1 MNFLSDWFLGNNNMV
16 IALQVALDIL
26 VIALLLYHLTK
37 PAKKYEGTEAVVDS
51 LQQVIDETRQISE
64 AFDKNLQERQEL
76 MKGIIRTLDQKIQ
89 EAETARRKLEGL
101 RKSMDSV
108 SSTQISAF
116 ASSENQDII
125 RLARAGLDAKAI
137 ARKLQKPLG
146 EVELILNLVRISV
159 G

>member
-16 IALQVALDIL
+16 SALQVALDIL
-26 VIALLLYHLTK
+26 VIALLLYHVTK
-37 PAKKYEGTEAVVDS
+37 PAKQYQGTEAVVDS

-76 MKGIIRTLDQKIQ
+76 MKGIIRTLDKQVQ
-89 EAETARRKLEGL
+89 EAEAVCRKLDGL
-101 RKSMDSV
+101 RKNMDSI

-116 ASSENQDII
+116 ASTENQEII
-125 RLARAGLDAKAI
+125 RLARTGLDARAI

-146 EVELILNLVRISV
+146 EIELILSLARISI

>member
-1 MNFLSDWFLGNNNMV
+1 MNFFSDWILGNNNTV

-37 PAKKYEGTEAVVDS
+37 PAKQVEGTEAAVDS
-51 LQQVIDETRQISE
+51 LQQVIDETRRISE

-76 MKGIIRTLDQKIQ
+76 MKAILRTLDQKVQ
-89 EAETARRKLEGL
+89 EAETACRKLDGL
-101 RKSMDSV
+101 RKSMDCI

-116 ASSENQDII
+116 ASTENQDII
-125 RLARAGLDAKAI
+125 RLARAGLDARAI

-146 EVELILNLVRISV
+146 EVELILNLARISIS
-159 G
+159 

>member
-26 VIALLLYHLTK
+26 VIALLLYLLTK
-37 PAKKYEGTEAVVDS
+37 PAKKFEGTEAVVDS

-76 MKGIIRTLDQKIQ
+76 MKGIIRTLDQKIH
-89 EAETARRKLEGL
+89 EAETACRKLDGL
-101 RKSMDSV
+101 RRSMDSI

-116 ASSENQDII
+116 ASTENQDII
-125 RLARAGLDAKAI
+125 RLARAGLDARAI

-146 EVELILNLVRISV
+146 EVELILNLARISV